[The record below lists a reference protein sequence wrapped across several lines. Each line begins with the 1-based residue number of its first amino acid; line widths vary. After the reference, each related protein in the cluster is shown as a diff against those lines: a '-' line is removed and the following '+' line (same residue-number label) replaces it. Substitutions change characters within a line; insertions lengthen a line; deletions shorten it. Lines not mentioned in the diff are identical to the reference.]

1 MSRKGKT
8 QKSFFSSFVLV
19 FVIIFLVVLFV
30 GIAREYLKRIELD
43 QEINTLAQE
52 LEDLKFQKKDF
63 LKSIE
68 NYESGFFLEQEAR
81 EKFNLKKQGE
91 KVAVIPA
98 SGLDYQEKVDENS
111 TKNENVFSEAG
122 MLKIQ
127 NAVAW
132 WEYFF
137 GETRES

>member
-1 MSRKGKT
+1 MKRKGKT

-19 FVIIFLVVLFV
+19 FVIIFLVILFA
-30 GIAREYLKRIELD
+30 GIMREYLKRIELD
-43 QEINTLAQE
+43 QEINTLAAE

-81 EKFNLKKQGE
+81 EKFNLKKEGE

-98 SGLDYQEKVDENS
+98 SGLDLQEGNSETLSEESNNFTDAGKLKV
-111 TKNENVFSEAG
+111 
-122 MLKIQ
+122 Q
-127 NAVAW
+127 NAIAW
-132 WEYFF
+132 WDYFF
-137 GETRES
+137 GENA

>member
-8 QKSFFSSFVLV
+8 HKSFFSSFMLV
-19 FVIIFLVVLFV
+19 FVIIFLVILFA

-43 QEINTLAQE
+43 QEVNTLVTE

-81 EKFNLKKQGE
+81 EKFNLKKGGE
-91 KVAVIPA
+91 MVAVIPA
-98 SGLDYQEKVDENS
+98 SGLDLQEGDDDLTENGNSFTDAGKMKV
-111 TKNENVFSEAG
+111 
-122 MLKIQ
+122 Q
-127 NAVAW
+127 NALAW

-137 GETRES
+137 GEKA